1 MATGG
6 EQADRRLPDDKFRYN
21 AMILRSEVD
30 RNQQPL
36 DYALTI
42 RRNDSEESSGMES
55 EVPIDGDWLDEAPLE
70 AIKNDYTIDLEI
82 LGLRKREPRED
93 NRKRK
98 LCYSPYADDG
108 YGLSKRTYRRLR
120 NKQRQI
126 RGRGKRFKKDDSMNI
141 DEPIVVLPSDAVP
154 GGQYAASSI
163 AASPTTS
170 QTNCLSDVEVSG
182 SYVSD
187 EEAVRDE
194 EEMDEEDEEEME
206 ANLPDELMNQ
216 IEYNLHFGE

>member
-6 EQADRRLPDDKFRYN
+6 GQAGRRLPDDNYRLN

-36 DYALTI
+36 DYVLKINRA
-42 RRNDSEESSGMES
+42 EASSGMES
-55 EVPIDGDWLDEAPLE
+55 EGPAEDDWLDDAPLE
-70 AIKNDYTIDLEI
+70 AIKNDYEIDVEI
-82 LGLRKREPRED
+82 LGLRKREPCED

-108 YGLSKRTYRRLR
+108 YGLSRRTYQRLR
-120 NKQRQI
+120 YKNRQI

-141 DEPIVVLPSDAVP
+141 DDEPIVVMPSDDLLSSP
-154 GGQYAASSI
+154 NASQT
-163 AASPTTS
+163 AASPTSS
-170 QTNCLSDVEVSG
+170 QNGLSDVEVYS
-182 SYVSD
+182 SYVTD

-194 EEMDEEDEEEME
+194 EEMDEEEEME

-216 IEYNLHFGE
+216 IECNFHFGE